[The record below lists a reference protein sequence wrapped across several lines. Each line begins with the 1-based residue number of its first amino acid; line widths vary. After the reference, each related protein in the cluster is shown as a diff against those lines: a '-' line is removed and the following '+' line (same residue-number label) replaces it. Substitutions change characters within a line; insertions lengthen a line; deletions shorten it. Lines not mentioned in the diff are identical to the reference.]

1 MDPDIV
7 TMFKMDF
14 KKLAFVALAILVV
27 LVVVSAC
34 NPTTTSSP
42 MIVFAEAA
50 PTPPV
55 KCQND
60 FQCPPELFCR
70 STGVCSACVDC
81 PKQHRLPPP
90 NNACARGSSEC
101 GGCHM
106 GYKLVGDHCTDEDHE
121 TLDNPGSGILHKFE
135 KAADNNLDSEDFDN
149 DSDNFIVWI
158 YGVLSLLGLIGAVFI
173 IAHLVVR
180 RKNKRNVQRSRL
192 LSSSGERGPNDHD
205 QSDGFI
211 SQAPTAPLLPDEYNQ
226 PPFAY
231 AMTVQAPSKSP
242 MDQFIR
248 PAIRELLVERNLHL
262 PHQSSRIVN
271 AVSVCAVPFNAGN
284 AAGDWAN
291 QAAPA
296 PAPAPAPEN
305 QAVQQMNNDDPQI
318 PHQQNVTDGHVENGN
333 AEIAPQQ
340 ALPVQ
345 APPVQA
351 LPVQALPVQSP
362 PVQALPVQALPVQGP
377 SVQAPPVQTP
387 PVQAPP
393 IPALPVQAP
402 NQAMAV
408 LENVQEALPALD
420 DANSDEE
427 RDLNEA
433 ADMDSNNNTDD
444 EDDDEDPFFFSLEI
458 DATCMNMPSL
468 TNASHASSSTS
479 MALSAYSSDSG
490 TGTSNED
497 DSQARPRDDR
507 QVPNIDNAA
516 VVPLSQPIDQDEENL
531 ELYND
536 DIGDDEDMDQN

>member
-1 MDPDIV
+1 MALIV
-7 TMFKMDF
+7 SN
-14 KKLAFVALAILVV
+14 LCLL
-27 LVVVSAC
+27 
-34 NPTTTSSP
+34 
-42 MIVFAEAA
+42 
-50 PTPPV
+50 
-55 KCQND
+55 
-60 FQCPPELFCR
+60 LFCR
-70 STGVCSACVDC
+70 
-81 PKQHRLPPP
+81 
-90 NNACARGSSEC
+90 
-101 GGCHM
+101 
-106 GYKLVGDHCTDEDHE
+106 
-121 TLDNPGSGILHKFE
+121 
-135 KAADNNLDSEDFDN
+135 
-149 DSDNFIVWI
+149 
-158 YGVLSLLGLIGAVFI
+158 
-173 IAHLVVR
+173 
-180 RKNKRNVQRSRL
+180 
-192 LSSSGERGPNDHD
+192 
-205 QSDGFI
+205 
-211 SQAPTAPLLPDEYNQ
+211 
-226 PPFAY
+226 
-231 AMTVQAPSKSP
+231 
-242 MDQFIR
+242 
-248 PAIRELLVERNLHL
+248 
-262 PHQSSRIVN
+262 
-271 AVSVCAVPFNAGN
+271 
-284 AAGDWAN
+284 
-291 QAAPA
+291 
-296 PAPAPAPEN
+296 
-305 QAVQQMNNDDPQI
+305 I

-444 EDDDEDPFFFSLEI
+444 EDDDEDPFFFSLEVGAWLGLVPSEPNREQRARSHSANFQI